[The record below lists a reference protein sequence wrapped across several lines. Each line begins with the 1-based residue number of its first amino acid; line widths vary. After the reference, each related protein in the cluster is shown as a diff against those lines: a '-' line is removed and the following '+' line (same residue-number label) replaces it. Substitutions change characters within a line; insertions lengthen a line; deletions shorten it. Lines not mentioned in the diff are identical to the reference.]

1 MKEFSLHLYLVTDEA
16 AKCRHS
22 LLETVQRAVDG
33 GVTIV
38 QYRSTN
44 PDAGTCYREA
54 LPIRD
59 FLASRGVPF
68 IVNNRIDLA
77 LALDADG
84 VHIGQ
89 RDLPVPA
96 VRAMIGPDRILG
108 LSVSNADQLRAVD
121 AALVDYLGMGPV
133 FPTISKLNA
142 PPVLGVDGFAAL
154 ASQSPLP
161 VVAIGGLDAE
171 RARLVRAT
179 GGQRHCRRLRHL
191 RSGGS
196 GSRRTGAGL
205 TGCIP
210 ETSGQQNIFSNA
222 MPSPTDLV
230 HAVSADLEKIRET
243 APLVL
248 SLTNSVVQP
257 LTANLLLAAGAV
269 PAMLNDA
276 EEAVEM
282 LRGGTGALLVNLGT
296 VTREQGAVMQTAV
309 QEANRLDIPWVLD
322 PVAVGALSLRTRLAE
337 QLKERK
343 PRIIRGNASE
353 IMALA
358 GYSSVTKG
366 PESTSSS
373 ADALQAA
380 RELALHTGAAVLVTG
395 RTDYSTDGRQVIST
409 ENGHAMM
416 SRVTGV
422 GCSMGA
428 LAAACAAV
436 SSSPLQAAVST
447 AVLMGIAGEMAFEQS
462 PVPGSFAVSLL
473 DSLYSLSPEE
483 VARRARILPF

>member
-16 AKCRHS
+16 VKCRHS

-161 VVAIGGLDAE
+161 VVAIGGLDVE

-179 GGQRHCRRLRHL
+179 GAA
-191 RSGGS
+191 SGI
-196 GSRRTGAGL
+196 A
-205 TGCIP
+205 
-210 ETSGQQNIFSNA
+210 
-222 MPSPTDLV
+222 V
-230 HAVSADLEKIRET
+230 VSAICGAEDPE
-243 APLVL
+243 
-248 SLTNSVVQP
+248 
-257 LTANLLLAAGAV
+257 AAA
-269 PAMLNDA
+269 
-276 EEAVEM
+276 
-282 LRGGTGALLVNLGT
+282 R
-296 VTREQGAVMQTAV
+296 
-309 QEANRLDIPWVLD
+309 
-322 PVAVGALSLRTRLAE
+322 
-337 QLKERK
+337 
-343 PRIIRGNASE
+343 
-353 IMALA
+353 ALA
-358 GYSSVTKG
+358 
-366 PESTSSS
+366 
-373 ADALQAA
+373 
-380 RELALHTGAAVLVTG
+380 
-395 RTDYSTDGRQVIST
+395 
-409 ENGHAMM
+409 
-416 SRVTGV
+416 
-422 GCSMGA
+422 
-428 LAAACAAV
+428 
-436 SSSPLQAAVST
+436 
-447 AVLMGIAGEMAFEQS
+447 
-462 PVPGSFAVSLL
+462 
-473 DSLYSLSPEE
+473 
-483 VARRARILPF
+483 

>member
-96 VRAMIGPDRILG
+96 VRAMIGSDRILG

-161 VVAIGGLDAE
+161 VVAIGGLDVE

-179 GGQRHCRRLRHL
+179 GAA
-191 RSGGS
+191 SGI
-196 GSRRTGAGL
+196 A
-205 TGCIP
+205 
-210 ETSGQQNIFSNA
+210 
-222 MPSPTDLV
+222 V
-230 HAVSADLEKIRET
+230 VSAICGAEDPE
-243 APLVL
+243 
-248 SLTNSVVQP
+248 
-257 LTANLLLAAGAV
+257 AAA
-269 PAMLNDA
+269 
-276 EEAVEM
+276 
-282 LRGGTGALLVNLGT
+282 R
-296 VTREQGAVMQTAV
+296 
-309 QEANRLDIPWVLD
+309 
-322 PVAVGALSLRTRLAE
+322 
-337 QLKERK
+337 
-343 PRIIRGNASE
+343 
-353 IMALA
+353 ALA
-358 GYSSVTKG
+358 
-366 PESTSSS
+366 
-373 ADALQAA
+373 
-380 RELALHTGAAVLVTG
+380 
-395 RTDYSTDGRQVIST
+395 
-409 ENGHAMM
+409 
-416 SRVTGV
+416 
-422 GCSMGA
+422 
-428 LAAACAAV
+428 
-436 SSSPLQAAVST
+436 
-447 AVLMGIAGEMAFEQS
+447 
-462 PVPGSFAVSLL
+462 
-473 DSLYSLSPEE
+473 
-483 VARRARILPF
+483 

>member
-59 FLASRGVPF
+59 FLASHGVPF

-161 VVAIGGLDAE
+161 VVAIGGLDVE

-179 GGQRHCRRLRHL
+179 GAA
-191 RSGGS
+191 SG
-196 GSRRTGAGL
+196 
-205 TGCIP
+205 I
-210 ETSGQQNIFSNA
+210 
-222 MPSPTDLV
+222 
-230 HAVSADLEKIRET
+230 
-243 APLVL
+243 
-248 SLTNSVVQP
+248 
-257 LTANLLLAAGAV
+257 
-269 PAMLNDA
+269 
-276 EEAVEM
+276 
-282 LRGGTGALLVNLGT
+282 
-296 VTREQGAVMQTAV
+296 
-309 QEANRLDIPWVLD
+309 
-322 PVAVGALSLRTRLAE
+322 AVGSAICGAE
-337 QLKERK
+337 DPEAAAR
-343 PRIIRGNASE
+343 
-353 IMALA
+353 ALA
-358 GYSSVTKG
+358 
-366 PESTSSS
+366 
-373 ADALQAA
+373 
-380 RELALHTGAAVLVTG
+380 
-395 RTDYSTDGRQVIST
+395 
-409 ENGHAMM
+409 
-416 SRVTGV
+416 
-422 GCSMGA
+422 
-428 LAAACAAV
+428 
-436 SSSPLQAAVST
+436 
-447 AVLMGIAGEMAFEQS
+447 
-462 PVPGSFAVSLL
+462 
-473 DSLYSLSPEE
+473 
-483 VARRARILPF
+483 

>member
-121 AALVDYLGMGPV
+121 AALADYLGMGPV

-142 PPVLGVDGFAAL
+142 PPVLGVDGVAAL

-161 VVAIGGLDAE
+161 VVAIGGLDVE

-179 GGQRHCRRLRHL
+179 GAA
-191 RSGGS
+191 SGI
-196 GSRRTGAGL
+196 A
-205 TGCIP
+205 
-210 ETSGQQNIFSNA
+210 
-222 MPSPTDLV
+222 V
-230 HAVSADLEKIRET
+230 VSAICGAEDPE
-243 APLVL
+243 
-248 SLTNSVVQP
+248 
-257 LTANLLLAAGAV
+257 AAA
-269 PAMLNDA
+269 
-276 EEAVEM
+276 
-282 LRGGTGALLVNLGT
+282 R
-296 VTREQGAVMQTAV
+296 
-309 QEANRLDIPWVLD
+309 
-322 PVAVGALSLRTRLAE
+322 
-337 QLKERK
+337 
-343 PRIIRGNASE
+343 
-353 IMALA
+353 ALA
-358 GYSSVTKG
+358 
-366 PESTSSS
+366 
-373 ADALQAA
+373 
-380 RELALHTGAAVLVTG
+380 
-395 RTDYSTDGRQVIST
+395 
-409 ENGHAMM
+409 
-416 SRVTGV
+416 
-422 GCSMGA
+422 
-428 LAAACAAV
+428 
-436 SSSPLQAAVST
+436 
-447 AVLMGIAGEMAFEQS
+447 
-462 PVPGSFAVSLL
+462 
-473 DSLYSLSPEE
+473 
-483 VARRARILPF
+483 

>member
-1 MKEFSLHLYLVTDEA
+1 MKEFNLHLYLVTDEA

-96 VRAMIGPDRILG
+96 VRSMIGPDRILG

-154 ASQSPLP
+154 ASRSPLP

-179 GGQRHCRRLRHL
+179 GAA
-191 RSGGS
+191 GGI
-196 GSRRTGAGL
+196 A
-205 TGCIP
+205 
-210 ETSGQQNIFSNA
+210 
-222 MPSPTDLV
+222 V
-230 HAVSADLEKIRET
+230 VSAICGAEDPE
-243 APLVL
+243 
-248 SLTNSVVQP
+248 
-257 LTANLLLAAGAV
+257 AAA
-269 PAMLNDA
+269 
-276 EEAVEM
+276 
-282 LRGGTGALLVNLGT
+282 R
-296 VTREQGAVMQTAV
+296 
-309 QEANRLDIPWVLD
+309 
-322 PVAVGALSLRTRLAE
+322 
-337 QLKERK
+337 
-343 PRIIRGNASE
+343 
-353 IMALA
+353 ALA
-358 GYSSVTKG
+358 
-366 PESTSSS
+366 
-373 ADALQAA
+373 
-380 RELALHTGAAVLVTG
+380 
-395 RTDYSTDGRQVIST
+395 
-409 ENGHAMM
+409 
-416 SRVTGV
+416 
-422 GCSMGA
+422 
-428 LAAACAAV
+428 
-436 SSSPLQAAVST
+436 
-447 AVLMGIAGEMAFEQS
+447 
-462 PVPGSFAVSLL
+462 
-473 DSLYSLSPEE
+473 
-483 VARRARILPF
+483 

>member
-77 LALDADG
+77 LALHADG

-96 VRAMIGPDRILG
+96 VRATIGPARILG

-179 GGQRHCRRLRHL
+179 GAA
-191 RSGGS
+191 SGI
-196 GSRRTGAGL
+196 A
-205 TGCIP
+205 
-210 ETSGQQNIFSNA
+210 
-222 MPSPTDLV
+222 V
-230 HAVSADLEKIRET
+230 VSAICGAEDPE
-243 APLVL
+243 
-248 SLTNSVVQP
+248 
-257 LTANLLLAAGAV
+257 AAA
-269 PAMLNDA
+269 
-276 EEAVEM
+276 
-282 LRGGTGALLVNLGT
+282 R
-296 VTREQGAVMQTAV
+296 
-309 QEANRLDIPWVLD
+309 
-322 PVAVGALSLRTRLAE
+322 
-337 QLKERK
+337 
-343 PRIIRGNASE
+343 
-353 IMALA
+353 ALA
-358 GYSSVTKG
+358 
-366 PESTSSS
+366 
-373 ADALQAA
+373 
-380 RELALHTGAAVLVTG
+380 
-395 RTDYSTDGRQVIST
+395 
-409 ENGHAMM
+409 
-416 SRVTGV
+416 
-422 GCSMGA
+422 
-428 LAAACAAV
+428 
-436 SSSPLQAAVST
+436 
-447 AVLMGIAGEMAFEQS
+447 
-462 PVPGSFAVSLL
+462 
-473 DSLYSLSPEE
+473 
-483 VARRARILPF
+483 

>member
-1 MKEFSLHLYLVTDEA
+1 MKEFNLHLYLVTDEA

-161 VVAIGGLDAE
+161 VVAIGGLDVE

-179 GGQRHCRRLRHL
+179 GAA
-191 RSGGS
+191 SGI
-196 GSRRTGAGL
+196 A
-205 TGCIP
+205 
-210 ETSGQQNIFSNA
+210 
-222 MPSPTDLV
+222 V
-230 HAVSADLEKIRET
+230 VSAICGAEDPE
-243 APLVL
+243 
-248 SLTNSVVQP
+248 
-257 LTANLLLAAGAV
+257 AAA
-269 PAMLNDA
+269 
-276 EEAVEM
+276 
-282 LRGGTGALLVNLGT
+282 R
-296 VTREQGAVMQTAV
+296 
-309 QEANRLDIPWVLD
+309 
-322 PVAVGALSLRTRLAE
+322 
-337 QLKERK
+337 
-343 PRIIRGNASE
+343 
-353 IMALA
+353 ALA
-358 GYSSVTKG
+358 
-366 PESTSSS
+366 
-373 ADALQAA
+373 
-380 RELALHTGAAVLVTG
+380 
-395 RTDYSTDGRQVIST
+395 
-409 ENGHAMM
+409 
-416 SRVTGV
+416 
-422 GCSMGA
+422 
-428 LAAACAAV
+428 
-436 SSSPLQAAVST
+436 
-447 AVLMGIAGEMAFEQS
+447 
-462 PVPGSFAVSLL
+462 
-473 DSLYSLSPEE
+473 
-483 VARRARILPF
+483 

>member
-59 FLASRGVPF
+59 FLASHGLPF

-161 VVAIGGLDAE
+161 VVAIGGLDVE

-179 GGQRHCRRLRHL
+179 GAA
-191 RSGGS
+191 SGI
-196 GSRRTGAGL
+196 A
-205 TGCIP
+205 
-210 ETSGQQNIFSNA
+210 
-222 MPSPTDLV
+222 V
-230 HAVSADLEKIRET
+230 VSAICGAEDPE
-243 APLVL
+243 
-248 SLTNSVVQP
+248 
-257 LTANLLLAAGAV
+257 AAA
-269 PAMLNDA
+269 
-276 EEAVEM
+276 
-282 LRGGTGALLVNLGT
+282 R
-296 VTREQGAVMQTAV
+296 
-309 QEANRLDIPWVLD
+309 
-322 PVAVGALSLRTRLAE
+322 
-337 QLKERK
+337 
-343 PRIIRGNASE
+343 
-353 IMALA
+353 ALA
-358 GYSSVTKG
+358 
-366 PESTSSS
+366 
-373 ADALQAA
+373 
-380 RELALHTGAAVLVTG
+380 
-395 RTDYSTDGRQVIST
+395 
-409 ENGHAMM
+409 
-416 SRVTGV
+416 
-422 GCSMGA
+422 
-428 LAAACAAV
+428 
-436 SSSPLQAAVST
+436 
-447 AVLMGIAGEMAFEQS
+447 
-462 PVPGSFAVSLL
+462 
-473 DSLYSLSPEE
+473 
-483 VARRARILPF
+483 

>member
-44 PDAGTCYREA
+44 PDADTCYREA

-179 GGQRHCRRLRHL
+179 GAA
-191 RSGGS
+191 SGI
-196 GSRRTGAGL
+196 A
-205 TGCIP
+205 
-210 ETSGQQNIFSNA
+210 
-222 MPSPTDLV
+222 V
-230 HAVSADLEKIRET
+230 VSAICGAEDPE
-243 APLVL
+243 
-248 SLTNSVVQP
+248 
-257 LTANLLLAAGAV
+257 AAA
-269 PAMLNDA
+269 
-276 EEAVEM
+276 
-282 LRGGTGALLVNLGT
+282 R
-296 VTREQGAVMQTAV
+296 
-309 QEANRLDIPWVLD
+309 
-322 PVAVGALSLRTRLAE
+322 
-337 QLKERK
+337 
-343 PRIIRGNASE
+343 
-353 IMALA
+353 ALA
-358 GYSSVTKG
+358 
-366 PESTSSS
+366 
-373 ADALQAA
+373 
-380 RELALHTGAAVLVTG
+380 
-395 RTDYSTDGRQVIST
+395 
-409 ENGHAMM
+409 
-416 SRVTGV
+416 
-422 GCSMGA
+422 
-428 LAAACAAV
+428 
-436 SSSPLQAAVST
+436 
-447 AVLMGIAGEMAFEQS
+447 
-462 PVPGSFAVSLL
+462 
-473 DSLYSLSPEE
+473 
-483 VARRARILPF
+483 